1 MGKLYFDAAL
11 LPGGWSEQVL
21 IETDASGIVTRVSAG
36 ASAKGAD
43 ERAGVGLPGLPN
55 LHSHAFQRGMAGLAE
70 MRGPE
75 RDSFWTWRQV
85 MYGFLERMT
94 PEDVEALAAG
104 LYAELLEAGFTSVAE
119 FHYLHHAADGSWY
132 DDPAEMAGRI
142 AAAAGATGIGL
153 TLLPV
158 FYAQGGFGGQPLQ
171 AQQRRFASSADT
183 FGRLVEAAERHVR
196 GLPHATVGIA
206 PHSLRAVTPES
217 LAAVVGAART
227 GPIHIHVAEQTKE
240 VEDCLAW
247 SGQRPVEWL
256 LANQDLGPRWCLIH
270 ATHMTAA
277 ETKALA
283 VSGAVAG
290 LCPQTEANLGD
301 GIFEGAAYL
310 AAGGRF
316 GIGTDSHIRVDV
328 AEEIRTLEYSQRLRD
343 RARNVLGGDGLSTG
357 RRLYG
362 DALAGGAQAL
372 ARTTGA
378 LATGRIADIIALDP
392 DHPVLV
398 GRSGDRLLDSWLF
411 SGDRTCVESV
421 WVAGRK
427 VVSEGRHV
435 ARTAI
440 APRFAAA
447 MRRLGV

>member
-11 LPGGWSEQVL
+11 LPGGWSEQVS
-21 IETDASGIVTRVSAG
+21 IETDGSGIVTSISTG

-70 MRGPE
+70 TRGAE

-94 PEDVEALAAG
+94 PEDVEAIAAG
-104 LYAELLEAGFTSVAE
+104 LYAEMLEAGFTSVAE

-158 FYAQGGFGGQPLQ
+158 FYAQGGFGGQATQ
-171 AQQRRFASSADT
+171 AQQRRFGSNVDT

-227 GPIHIHVAEQTKE
+227 GPVHIHVAEQTKE

-256 LANQDLGPRWCLIH
+256 LAHQDVAQRWCLIH

-277 ETKALA
+277 ESKALA
-283 VSGAVAG
+283 ASGAIAG

-310 AAGGRF
+310 AAAGRF

-343 RARNVLGGDGLSTG
+343 RARNVLAGEGLSTG

-378 LATGRIADIIALDP
+378 LATGHIADIVALDP
-392 DHPVLV
+392 DHPALV

-447 MRRLGV
+447 MKRLGV